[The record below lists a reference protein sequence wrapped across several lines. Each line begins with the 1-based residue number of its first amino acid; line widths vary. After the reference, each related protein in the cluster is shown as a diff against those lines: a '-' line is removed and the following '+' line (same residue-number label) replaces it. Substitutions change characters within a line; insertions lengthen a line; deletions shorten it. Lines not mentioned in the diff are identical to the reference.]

1 MTMKT
6 TNAQKTNNSLN
17 STVNPIED
25 ADWSREEQR
34 PELNIA
40 NVEMHYAMLVDA
52 IDKDSH
58 PFLRQVVAGAVIS
71 NLSYLIETHYPRKID
86 QVTAELRELH
96 EMGTKSRATN
106 GSEVD
111 QAQLERKLNWLAFNV
126 AQLEEVQALFEA
138 LQNAHVKRFKQRWVR
153 RDGAKK
159 PTASKTSTMAILDHV
174 LKAADDK
181 ALGSK
186 DFKLETVFADK
197 K

>member
-1 MTMKT
+1 MKT
-6 TNAQKTNNSLN
+6 TNAQVTNNTLT
-17 STVNPIED
+17 STVNAIED
-25 ADWSREEQR
+25 ADWSREEKR
-34 PELNIA
+34 AELNIP
-40 NVEMHYAMLVDA
+40 NVEMHYSMLIDSF
-52 IDKDSH
+52 DKDSH

-96 EMGTKSRATN
+96 EMGTKSRAKQ

-126 AQLEEVQALFEA
+126 AQLEEVQALYDA

-153 RDGAKK
+153 RDASKK

-174 LKAADDK
+174 LKAADGK
-181 ALGSK
+181 ALNSK
-186 DFKLETVFADK
+186 DFQLETVFAGK
-197 K
+197 